1 MLIQIRTHGVERS
14 AELEAHIDRQL
25 QFALGRFADQIR
37 TIAVHLADL
46 NGPRGGIDQECR
58 LHVVPSKRDGLDA
71 RGGLVI
77 EELDRDI
84 YAAIARASD
93 RAGRAVSR
101 HLSLRRHVS
110 HLVHSHTN

>member
-1 MLIQIRTHGVERS
+1 MLIQIRTQGIARS

-25 QFALGRFADQIR
+25 HFALARFSQQIR

-46 NGPRGGIDQECR
+46 NGPRGGIDRECR
-58 LHVVPSKRDGLDA
+58 VHVVPTKRDGLDS

-84 YAAIARASD
+84 YAAIARASE

-101 HLSLRRHVS
+101 HVSLRRNVS
-110 HLVHSHTN
+110 RPSPNYN